1 MKELAKVVHVDN
13 HGISIMSEVKSACS
27 GCQQVDNCGSG
38 QVAKA
43 FPTKKLSLT
52 LQSDL
57 PLKVGDTVVLGLSDE
72 DLLQSAWQVY
82 LFPLI
87 GLIFFAGIGQY
98 FISNGFLPHELFG
111 VLLAM
116 LGGYLGYVLA
126 KNKQS
131 SPKNKAKL
139 TPKVLRIITEKT
151 ASIEVN

>member
-1 MKELAKVVHVDN
+1 MEELAKVVHVDN
-13 HGISIMSEVKSACS
+13 HTISIMSEVKSACS

-87 GLIFFAGIGQY
+87 GLISFAGIGQY

-111 VLLAM
+111 VLLST
-116 LGGYLGYVLA
+116 LGGYLGYALA

-139 TPKVLRIITEKT
+139 TPKILRIITEKK
-151 ASIEVN
+151 APIEVN

>member
-1 MKELAKVVHVDN
+1 MEELAKVVHVDN
-13 HGISIMSEVKSACS
+13 HTISIMSEVKSACS

-57 PLKVGDTVVLGLSDE
+57 PLKVGDTVVLGLSDD

-87 GLIFFAGIGQY
+87 GLISFAGIGQY

-111 VLLAM
+111 VLLST

-126 KNKQS
+126 RNKQS

-139 TPKVLRIITEKT
+139 TPKILRIITEKIP
-151 ASIEVN
+151 SIEVN

>member
-1 MKELAKVVHVDN
+1 MEELAKVVHVDN
-13 HGISIMSEVKSACS
+13 HTISIMSEVKSACS
-27 GCQQVDNCGSG
+27 GCQQVDSCGSG

-87 GLIFFAGIGQY
+87 GLISFAGIGQY

-111 VLLAM
+111 VLLST
-116 LGGYLGYVLA
+116 LGGYLGYALA

-139 TPKVLRIITEKT
+139 TPKILRIITEKK
-151 ASIEVN
+151 APIEVN